1 MTEEQ
6 KFYFERKWRTKAE
19 LKNIFSESLKLN
31 RLQQTKRLVSG
42 QKNIILDIGCGAGYL
57 SELLEGKYSK
67 YVGVDILESNVS
79 IAKSIFTK
87 KDVSFSTKNVFSDK
101 SSFKNKSIDYI
112 LLLELIEH
120 VDNPGEYIRRCRELL
135 KDKGYL
141 IISTPNA
148 TSITNI
154 LWNIKN
160 RKKIISAY
168 AIDGTETDHVVAWD
182 IQTLQNL
189 LVRNKFRII
198 NILLSKSS
206 IKGGQSIIVKAQKV
220 D

>member
-1 MTEEQ
+1 MAEQ
-6 KFYFERKWRTKAE
+6 KFYFERQWHTKDE
-19 LKNIFSESLKLN
+19 LKKIFSDSLKLN
-31 RLQQTKRLVSG
+31 RLQETKKLVSG
-42 QKNIILDIGCGAGYL
+42 RKNIILDIGCGAGYL

-67 YVGVDILESNVS
+67 YIGVDLLESNIS
-79 IAKSIFTK
+79 IAKSIFDK

-101 SSFKNKSIDYI
+101 KSFKDKSLDYI

-120 VDNPGEYIRRCRELL
+120 VDNPGDYIRRCRDLL

-148 TSITNI
+148 TSVTNV

-160 RKKIISAY
+160 RKKIITAY

-182 IQTLQNL
+182 MQTLQNM
-189 LVRNKFRII
+189 LVRNNFKIVD
-198 NILLSKSS
+198 ILLSKST
-206 IKGGQSIIVKAQKV
+206 IRGGQSIIVKAQKV